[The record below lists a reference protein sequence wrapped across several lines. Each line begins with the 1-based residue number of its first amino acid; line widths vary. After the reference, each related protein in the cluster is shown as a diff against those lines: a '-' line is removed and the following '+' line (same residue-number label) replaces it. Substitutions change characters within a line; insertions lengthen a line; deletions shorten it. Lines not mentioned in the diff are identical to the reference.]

1 MDGFVSLEI
10 DGVITRLVPF
20 APRHRDDPDY
30 LAWLRDPEVVRT
42 LNLPDYLAAPV
53 PAEAV
58 RAYCDRVMASDT
70 DLFFA
75 IEARDPKAFV
85 GTLKLGAVNAL
96 TRCADV
102 GIMIGRRDLWGRG
115 LATDAIA
122 ACCRWAFSA
131 GGFRRLTA
139 GAMAINP
146 AMIRVF
152 EGLGF
157 RREGCFRLHDRI
169 WDEYCDHIHLGCMA
183 GEFVDPA
190 TTSRTGE

>member
-1 MDGFVSLEI
+1 VDGLVNREI
-10 DGVITRLVPF
+10 AGMRTRLVPF
-20 APRHRDDPDY
+20 EPRHRDDPAY
-30 LAWLRDPEVVRT
+30 IGWLRDPEVVRT
-42 LNLPDYLAAPV
+42 LNLPAYLEAPV
-53 PAEAV
+53 SVDEA
-58 RAYCDRVMASDT
+58 RAYCDRAMASAV

-75 IEARDPKAFV
+75 IESRDPAAFV
-85 GTLKLGAVNAL
+85 GTLKLGAVNAF

-122 ACCRWAFSA
+122 AACRWAFGA

-152 EGLGF
+152 ERLGF
-157 RREGCFRLHDRI
+157 RREGCFRLHDRVG
-169 WDEYCDHIHLGCMA
+169 DAYCDHIHLGCMA
-183 GEFVDPA
+183 AEFADPA
-190 TTSRTGE
+190 ASPLTGE